1 MACYRYLRLDER
13 QRIQRMWEAG
23 NTVKEIAEQLKVPLS
38 TMYAEIKRGQDQ
50 KPASRTSGSSMTL
63 NWPSSRC
70 NGPLSGG
77 AGKLPGHSPAHST
90 TLLASGVRDHK
101 ISGETNQ

>member
-50 KPASRTSGSSMTL
+50 KTRLPDQRLKYDAELAQLTVQRSFERRG
-63 NWPSSRC
+63 RKAA
-70 NGPLSGG
+70 G
-77 AGKLPGHSPAHST
+77 ALT
-90 TLLASGVRDHK
+90 R
-101 ISGETNQ
+101 